1 MPDLSVDIGGLKLKN
16 PIMTASGTFGYGE
29 EYAPFI
35 NLNDLG
41 AIIVKGLSLKPRM
54 GNPPPRIIETASGML
69 NAIGL
74 QNVGVQAFIEKKM
87 PYLRTLEVPV
97 IANILGEDPE
107 EYQRIA
113 ERLTPVPGV
122 AALEVNISCPNVSK
136 GGIAFG
142 ANPESAIDVVRRV
155 KSVTDL
161 PVIVKLS
168 PNVTDIAMIA
178 EAVES
183 AGADALSLIN
193 TITGMSVDIDKRIP
207 HLKNITGGLSGPAIK
222 PIALRMVWQVVN
234 RVKIPVIGVGGI
246 MDASDTLEFLIVG
259 ATAVQIGT
267 ANFINPQSTIH
278 ILNGLLAYMEKRH
291 IRDIHELIGT
301 LKC

>member
-1 MPDLSVDIGGLKLKN
+1 
-16 PIMTASGTFGYGE
+16 
-29 EYAPFI
+29 
-35 NLNDLG
+35 
-41 AIIVKGLSLKPRM
+41 
-54 GNPPPRIIETASGML
+54 
-69 NAIGL
+69 
-74 QNVGVQAFIEKKM
+74 M

>member
-16 PIMTASGTFGYGE
+16 PILTASGTFGYGE
-29 EYAPFI
+29 EYASFI

-74 QNVGVQAFIEKKM
+74 QNVGVHAFIEKKM

-97 IANILGEDPE
+97 IANILGENAE
-107 EYQRIA
+107 EYRQIA
-113 ERLTPVPGV
+113 ELLSRAPGV

-142 ANPESAIDVVRRV
+142 ANPDSAMDVVRRV
-155 KSVTDL
+155 KTVTDL

-193 TITGMSVDIDKRIP
+193 TITGMSVDIERRIP

-246 MDASDTLEFLIVG
+246 MDASDALEFLIVG

-278 ILNGLLAYMEKRH
+278 ILNGLLAYMEKHH
-291 IRDIHELIGT
+291 IRDIHEIIGT
-301 LKC
+301 LTC